1 MSLLWLDIGSLI
13 AIVGLAITVVK
24 LYLDQRRTKK
34 EVELSKR
41 GLRILSNL
49 AEAYQKEQAS
59 QASQLQLKKE
69 MFEFEKWKAATK
81 IFGWIWER
89 MEED

>member
-1 MSLLWLDIGSLI
+1 MLWLDFGSLL

-41 GLRILSNL
+41 GLQILSNL
-49 AEAYQKEQAS
+49 VEAYQKK

-69 MFEFEKWKAATK
+69 MFELEKWKAAAKTL
-81 IFGWIWER
+81 GWIWQR
-89 MEED
+89 MEEE

>member
-1 MSLLWLDIGSLI
+1 M
-13 AIVGLAITVVK
+13 GLAITVVK

-41 GLRILSNL
+41 GLQILSNL
-49 AEAYQKEQAS
+49 VEAYQKK

-69 MFEFEKWKAATK
+69 MFELEKWKAAAKTL
-81 IFGWIWER
+81 GWIWQR
-89 MEED
+89 MEEE

>member
-1 MSLLWLDIGSLI
+1 MSLLWLDFGSLL

-41 GLRILSNL
+41 GLQILSNL
-49 AEAYQKEQAS
+49 VEVYQKN
-59 QASQLQLKKE
+59 KHHNYN
-69 MFEFEKWKAATK
+69 
-81 IFGWIWER
+81 
-89 MEED
+89 